1 MENSPSGVSL
11 LKVSASD
18 ADVGA
23 NGQISYSLHGPHAQ
37 HFRMDPR
44 TGGSLV
50 AAAPAATAAV
60 EMCGSNGKMYQQ
72 KKQFENFCD
81 AFYKIKKHWCETSRL
96 TEKENV

>member
-44 TGGSLV
+44 TGGSL
-50 AAAPAATAAV
+50 AAAAAAAAV
-60 EMCGSNGKMYQQ
+60 GICGLIGEMRQQ
-72 KKQFENFCD
+72 KTEFEQFFNAFHKKQKVGMLLRMVVVKS
-81 AFYKIKKHWCETSRL
+81 AG
-96 TEKENV
+96 